1 MKLSEAF
8 AKRTYDKTP
17 KPGSPGD
24 VGKGER
30 LLAQGL
36 AAIALEEFEDDPQRD
51 NYHDVWLLANESYL
65 SDSIGTIRENLDE
78 ILRAHYKKSPFK

>member
-8 AKRTYDKTP
+8 AKRTYDPDP
-17 KPGSPGD
+17 KPGSARD
-24 VGKGER
+24 VGQGEA